1 MIGLTIHG
9 QGGGK
14 ELWWLTNAGGK
25 SWSEIAQYNFE
36 LVIGQTGWQ
45 STPVGSFATS
55 DSFTIKNGQTLA
67 VGAGIT
73 TAHAPS
79 QGYTDVGFGVLLQN
93 KKVAKVLFAFRPDGS
108 RSVGGGP
115 GPTVLF
121 AAASADV
128 LVTQVFP
135 QQVAVAPYVL
145 NGVNYSQNMGAGTG
159 NISTQ
164 LTATCQPDPGEYEL
178 LFGAFAI
185 DGSVML
191 DRPSALVV
199 QGIAVI

>member
-1 MIGLTIHG
+1 MNEDQKGKSFRISFSFQGGRKMIGLTIHG

-45 STPVGSFATS
+45 STAVGSFATS

-79 QGYTDVGFGVLLQN
+79 QGYTDVGLASCCRIKRLLKSCSHFGRTEAVQLGEALAQPFYLRRHRRMFWSH
-93 KKVAKVLFAFRPDGS
+93 KHS
-108 RSVGGGP
+108 RSK
-115 GPTVLF
+115 
-121 AAASADV
+121 
-128 LVTQVFP
+128 
-135 QQVAVAPYVL
+135 
-145 NGVNYSQNMGAGTG
+145 SQLPLM
-159 NISTQ
+159 
-164 LTATCQPDPGEYEL
+164 
-178 LFGAFAI
+178 F
-185 DGSVML
+185 
-191 DRPSALVV
+191 
-199 QGIAVI
+199 